1 MIFIASTTAHPYVT
15 FTSMSLSPLPVVVP
29 GDITVGIQGTIHR
42 HFGNDS
48 NLYVSLLVNKTTAL
62 GFSVGIPCLEMLKP
76 FGSW

>member
-1 MIFIASTTAHPYVT
+1 MFIASTTAHPYVT

-42 HFGNDS
+42 PFGNDS
-48 NLYVSLLVNKTTAL
+48 NLHVSLHVNKTTAL
-62 GFSVGIPCLEMLKP
+62 GFSVHIPCLEMLKP